1 MAKVTST
8 RYNVR
13 RTKGV
18 GLALRA
24 GDDEEEEGEMVAG
37 GARCLNNA
45 SLDL

>member
-24 GDDEEEEGEMVAG
+24 GDDEEEGERERERWSQEAH
-37 GARCLNNA
+37 GA
-45 SLDL
+45 

>member
-24 GDDEEEEGEMVAG
+24 GDDEEEEGERERERWSQEAH
-37 GARCLNNA
+37 GA
-45 SLDL
+45 

>member
-24 GDDEEEEGEMVAG
+24 GDDEEEGEMVAG